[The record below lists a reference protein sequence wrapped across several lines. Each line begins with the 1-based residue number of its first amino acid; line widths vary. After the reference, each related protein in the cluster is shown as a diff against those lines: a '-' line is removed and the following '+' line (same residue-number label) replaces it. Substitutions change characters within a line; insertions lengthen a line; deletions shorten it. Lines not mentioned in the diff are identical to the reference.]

1 MKNTSLSLRAFFIFA
16 VGLGV
21 WSQTFGEKLEV
32 FYVESFLLPSM
43 LVYIFGTREFWISS
57 LKERDGQWSTE
68 WRKYL
73 AAVIVVPFL
82 GASSFVIVFG
92 FSGLITEVLVQVL
105 EWKDPGSCIN
115 WSPVKLRSQ
124 WCQKLRDL
132 EIDYLLWQEDLWCF
146 EETHRRA

>member
-1 MKNTSLSLRAFFIFA
+1 MKKNSLSLRALLIFA

-105 EWKDPGSCIN
+105 E
-115 WSPVKLRSQ
+115 
-124 WCQKLRDL
+124 
-132 EIDYLLWQEDLWCF
+132 
-146 EETHRRA
+146 